1 MNKQYRKKGI
11 IMDKTEQSN
20 KYFELAKIFIDKVP
34 FNQVIGLE
42 LKQFSSD
49 RCEVSFKMKAEL
61 IGNYYQKILHGGV
74 VASALDSVSGSMAA
88 IGLLEKTSAPNND
101 EFAERIKK
109 LGTID
114 MRIDYLQ
121 PGRGKTFSASARLL
135 RVGNKVAV
143 TRSELHN
150 ENGEI
155 IALGTATY
163 LVG

>member
-1 MNKQYRKKGI
+1 MNKS
-11 IMDKTEQSN
+11 EN
-20 KYFELAKIFIDKVP
+20 KHKHFQLAKIFIDKVP

-42 LKQFSSD
+42 LKHISSE
-49 RCEVSFKMKAEL
+49 RCEIGFAMKPEL
-61 IGNYYQKILHGGV
+61 IGNFHQKILHGGV
-74 VASALDSVSGSMAA
+74 VATTLDSVSGCMAA
-88 IGLLEKTSAPNND
+88 IGLLDKHAFPEGQ
-101 EFAERIKK
+101 ELAERIKK

-121 PGRGKTFSASARLL
+121 PGRGEFFTASAKLL

-150 ENGEI
+150 ESGEI
-155 IALGTATY
+155 IALGTATF